1 MSESTGSQHAD
12 FPTTR
17 WTLIDRAGDGSL
29 SVSGEALNE
38 LLRLYWPALKTH
50 LVCCR
55 RVPPDQAED
64 LVQGFVVSKVLER
77 ALIACADRERGRF
90 RSLLVT
96 ALDRYVISQKRAS
109 SAKRRSSGRPMSDAE
124 EMNNQPAPNGEAST
138 AFDVAWAR
146 QLLHQTIA
154 AMETECRSSGR
165 ADIWGVFEARILG
178 PILEGRPPAGY
189 EELIRRFALQSPTQA
204 ANTLVTAKRMFR
216 RRLRAAV
223 EAYAG
228 TQAAVDEEIEDLW
241 RILTRGRAGPG

>member
-17 WTLIDRAGDGSL
+17 WTLVDRAGDGSL

-50 LVCCR
+50 LVTCR
-55 RVPPDQAED
+55 RIPPDQAED

-77 ALIACADRERGRF
+77 ALITCADRERGRF

-96 ALDRYVISQKRAS
+96 ALDRYVVSEKRAS
-109 SAKRRSSGRPMSDAE
+109 SAKRRSSGRPMADP
-124 EMNNQPAPNGEAST
+124 EMMDHHPAPDGEVAT

-146 QLLHQTIA
+146 QLLHQTIT

-165 ADIWGVFEARILG
+165 ADVWGVFEARILG
-178 PILEGRPPAGY
+178 PILEGRPPAAY
-189 EELIRRFALQSPTQA
+189 EELVSRFAFQSPTHA
-204 ANTLVTAKRMFR
+204 ANVLVTAKRMFQ
-216 RRLRAAV
+216 RRLRTAV

-241 RILTRGRAGPG
+241 RILTGRRAGPG